1 MAEEKVKKE
10 RFELLLEE
18 IRSDVK
24 AALEGHQVIRQEM
37 QRGFGEVKE
46 QIGFVDAKVEH
57 LGREF
62 RGMKEDI
69 SVLKQDVS
77 SLKTKVDKIDKT
89 LDAHVRLPAHAA

>member
-1 MAEEKVKKE
+1 MEEKKE

-18 IRSDVK
+18 IRDNVR
-24 AALEGHQVIRQEM
+24 AVAEGHAVIRTDMRQMKDEII
-37 QRGFGEVKE
+37 EK
-46 QIGFVDAKVEH
+46 ISFVDGKVEH

-62 RGMKEDI
+62 RGMKQDI

-89 LDAHVRLPAHAA
+89 LDEHVRQPAHA

>member
-10 RFELLLEE
+10 KFELLLEE

-24 AALEGHQVIRQEM
+24 LALEGHQVIRQEM
-37 QRGFGEVKE
+37 QKGFDEVKG
-46 QIGFVDAKVEH
+46 QIGFVDGKVEH

-77 SLKTKVDKIDKT
+77 GLQTKVDKIDKT
-89 LDAHVRLPAHAA
+89 QDEHVRLPAHAV